1 MEGLIVAA
9 IVINTIV
16 LICIILGLIIFGK
29 RILQVIK
36 ALKTTLDEINRELHP
51 TLQTAQSALK
61 SVESLVSKLE
71 QQEIPKLDSILVS
84 IDKIVSG
91 SIIVQAASSAMKTTR
106 STLSGVLAG
115 IKEGLRLMKERM
127 DSNKEE

>member
-9 IVINTIV
+9 VVINTLV

-29 RILQVIK
+29 RILQVTK
-36 ALKTTLDEINRELHP
+36 ALQTTLDEINRELSP

-61 SVESLVSKLE
+61 SVESLATKLE

-84 IDKIVSG
+84 IDRIVSG
-91 SIIVQAASSAMKTTR
+91 SIIAQAATSAVKTTR

-115 IKEGLRLMKERM
+115 IKEGLRIIKERT

>member
-1 MEGLIVAA
+1 MEGLITAA
-9 IVINTIV
+9 IAINTLV
-16 LICIILGLIIFGK
+16 LIGIILFLSVFGRK
-29 RILQVIK
+29 MLQIVK
-36 ALKTTLDEINRELHP
+36 SLQTTLDEINRELSP

-61 SVESLVSKLE
+61 SVESLATKLE

-84 IDKIVSG
+84 IDRIVSG
-91 SIIVQAASSAMKTTR
+91 SIIAQAATSAVKTTR

-115 IKEGLRLMKERM
+115 IKEGLRIIKERT

>member
-51 TLQTAQSALK
+51 TLQTAQNALK